1 MKHGF
6 HLPKLGRNKIQRK
19 NMIRQLVTHLFEHE
33 RIHTTYTRAMLLR
46 RYAERA
52 ISMAKRG
59 SDQGTL
65 KVSHLINV
73 SVNFYS
79 AFIDHHYCL
88 ETGHRP

>member
-6 HLPKLGRNKIQRK
+6 HLPKLGRNKIQRH

-59 SDQGTL
+59 SDKGTL
-65 KVSHLINV
+65 KVSYLINV
-73 SVNFYS
+73 ASTCYILFMADTIIICRS
-79 AFIDHHYCL
+79 
-88 ETGHRP
+88 RQ